1 MALQLDDVRA
11 FGHALPAPFL
21 KLKLETELLR
31 HKLLRKSS
39 STDAQKLAADWDF
52 YRNKLRALGQG
63 LSERV
68 KNHVL
73 EPLVA
78 MLGYEEIVAADEVVT
93 REGKENGGLLF
104 RGKDGASLRAWA
116 VARDTDLDAPS
127 KRGRA
132 YRFSPAR
139 IAHRVLEQ
147 TGEHLGLL
155 TDGTE
160 LRLLLRDPGRADS
173 HLVLPLE
180 RDGGWRSAREAPDS
194 FRLLLALGSPKG
206 VQAIP
211 QLIDAAR
218 GAQREVTKKLRQQAR
233 AAVEKFVQGVY
244 DNPKNAEQRAAW
256 QQLDSDARAKLAKEL
271 WREGLILVYRLLFV
285 LKLESDADP
294 ARVFSFAATSLWR
307 QTFSPSTGLAPI
319 VRRVLDDG
327 ADTGGLL
334 EGGLR
339 SLFRL
344 FVEGLVSRE
353 LTVRPLGGALFGP
366 EAMPRLEA
374 LRWGERAV
382 SHLLDALLWT
392 PADGKIER
400 ERVHYGTLDVEDL
413 GSVYEALLEL
423 EPGIATEPMC
433 RLRRAKLEVV
443 VPAAQGDPYR
453 AAAGAVADEDA
464 EDDDADEADE
474 DGDEDKKGKGKTKVA
489 FVEDIPA
496 GRFFLRT
503 GLGRKSSG
511 SYYTPQ
517 AFVRFLVEETLGPQ
531 LRVRSPKD
539 DPKPAA
545 ILALKVLD
553 PAMGSGHFLVEA
565 CRHLGSA
572 LYEAC
577 RLCDELATKAETDAA
592 KAGPTEREALLAR
605 TAELRSRVQV
615 LPDPQD
621 ELVAYLPSRA
631 SEGGDTGLSQ
641 RKAEALCRRLV
652 AVHCLYGVD
661 LNPLAVEL
669 ARLSLWLESYAEGLP
684 LTFLDHRL
692 LQGNSLT
699 GPFFK
704 DLLTWP
710 VSGQPIADLMFRGLA
725 QSLEHRRAEAARLVG
740 ELEASVGRD
749 LVDLIQKQQLKERLD
764 HLLSPFCDLARA
776 WSGIVMLG
784 DTMADQAFRE
794 LAQAVS
800 EGRPTAPCLLANP
813 VLAQAAEAGA
823 SSISYDLAFP
833 DVFCKPSSGFDAVL
847 GNPPWDK
854 VRTERRDLLAT
865 IDARFLGGK
874 EAAGVGT
881 AHEELEQAFAANPV
895 CTRHEQD
902 QKRLRRTYLR
912 LADSVT
918 GDRATLGNSA
928 DPDLYKFFVIRTHQQ
943 LAPTGGLGLV
953 VGGGFAKVPTDGNL
967 RKWLFS
973 TCAVHIFAHFLNLR
987 QLFGG
992 ASSRIAFVVLR
1003 ASKDQ
1008 RSSRTKLLIGLNAT
1022 SPEDLL
1028 YPSEDRPLR
1037 YVDYD
1042 DATRSLTSTGDLTQ
1056 SIQASSEEP
1065 QIANAAM
1072 ALSAMAQLGIQP
1084 TADIHR
1090 TSGQVAMCNLSSVS
1104 GMEGRRDAR
1113 DPSLSSQLQ
1122 LLGFAPLYS
1131 GRSMTSHDSLPQGK
1145 SGKWDPRVTE
1155 LVRLDHAKCQSL
1167 LDRIRYYRFSWRA
1180 TCGHVS
1186 TNERSARA
1194 CILPPGSV
1202 AGDSLRTER
1211 SPSTRPN
1218 WAALCVSA
1226 VFNSFVF
1233 DWLAR
1238 RTIQSNLNPSVLKLI
1253 PWPDVTHCRSFLA
1266 HNAMRLECNNA
1277 LYQQLWREQV
1287 GPEWREDS
1295 PENHLPAVSDP
1306 RQRASIRAQIDA
1318 VVATCYGLSR
1328 SQYSYVL
1335 STFSPRTHPDV
1346 LRTCMEAVD
1355 DLHAIGM
1362 ETFTRRYDPYC
1373 DIPIHEALPQ
1383 PAVARHAFSPL
1394 PEGIASSR
1402 GMKRKPRPS
1411 SGPMLPFVEPP
1422 PIRTIQV
1429 AEPRPGYLG
1438 ADHSTMLLSLLDE
1451 RGSITSSD
1459 AQVATGLDAAGV
1471 RPLLQ
1476 RLVADGH
1483 AKVEGQKRGTRY
1495 VRRTDG

>member
-1 MALQLDDVRA
+1 MALRLDDVRA

-21 KLKLETELLR
+21 KLKLETELQR
-31 HKLLRKSS
+31 HKLLRKSTG
-39 STDAQKLAADWDF
+39 TDAQKLTADWDF
-52 YRNKLRALGQG
+52 YRAKLRALGQG

-78 MLGYEEIVAADEVVT
+78 MLGYDELVAAEEVVT

-206 VQAIP
+206 VQTIP

-233 AAVEKFVQGVY
+233 AAVEQFVQGVY
-244 DNPKNAEQRAAW
+244 DNPKNGEQRAAW
-256 QQLDSDARAKLAKEL
+256 QQLDSEARTKLAKDL

-307 QTFSPSTGLAPI
+307 QTFSPSTALAPI

-392 PADGKIER
+392 PADGRIER

-453 AAAGAVADEDA
+453 AAAVAVAEEDA
-464 EDDDADEADE
+464 EDDDADEEDE
-474 DGDEDKKGKGKTKVA
+474 NGDEDKKGKGKTKVA

-531 LRVRSPKD
+531 LRERSPKD

-565 CRHLGSA
+565 CRYLGSA

-577 RLCDELATKAETDAA
+577 RLCDELATKAEVDAG
-592 KAGPTEREALLAR
+592 KAAASEREVLLAR
-605 TAELRSRVQV
+605 ASELRSRVEV

-710 VSGQPIADLMFRGLA
+710 VSGQPLADLMFRGLA
-725 QSLEHRRAEAARLVG
+725 QSLEQRRAEAVKLV
-740 ELEASVGRD
+740 EDLEASVGRD
-749 LVDLIQKQQLKERLD
+749 VADLVHKQKVKEELD
-764 HLLSPFCDLARA
+764 ALVQPFRVLAAA
-776 WSGIVMLG
+776 WSGMVMLG
-784 DTMADQAFRE
+784 EDGDDAPFRE
-794 LAQAVS
+794 LAQSVA
-800 EGRPTAPCLLANP
+800 
-813 VLAQAAEAGA
+813 AGA
-823 SSISYDLAFP
+823 PTSPVIAANANLRAAVAVGSMGISYDLCFP
-833 DVFCKPSSGFDAVL
+833 EVFTADQGGFDVVL
-847 GNPPWDK
+847 GNPPWDAIHFKSREFLAGFDLGVLEAETPEEKERAQARLLTMPEVARRYHEAEADFERQKLVNDRLYQFQK
-854 VRTERRDLLAT
+854 VFIDDDLAGRQLDAFRVFMERSQESLRPRGFTGFVVPSAFHANAGAT
-865 IDARFLGGK
+865 
-874 EAAGVGT
+874 GVRQLY
-881 AHEELEQAFAANPV
+881 LEKMRLQFCFSFENSKRLFDIHASFKFALVVAANDPAG
-895 CTRHEQD
+895 TREFDCAFYRH
-902 QKRLRRTYLR
+902 
-912 LADSVT
+912 
-918 GDRATLGNSA
+918 
-928 DPDLYKFFVIRTHQQ
+928 DLE
-943 LAPTGGLGLV
+943 
-953 VGGGFAKVPTDGNL
+953 
-967 RKWLFS
+967 WLFGE
-973 TCAVHIFAHFLNLR
+973 R
-987 QLFGG
+987 
-992 ASSRIAFVVLR
+992 
-1003 ASKDQ
+1003 
-1008 RSSRTKLLIGLNAT
+1008 
-1022 SPEDLL
+1022 
-1028 YPSEDRPLR
+1028 RPLR
-1037 YVDYD
+1037 YSLDFVRATGGEYLTLLELQRPEDAAIAQRMFSSGKPFKVACEHSGIRLGAECHMRNDRHRFSPVETVTQHDPRDYQVATALRLRGYLPMHEGKTFHQYD
-1042 DATRSLTSTGDLTQ
+1042 DHWGERPRYAV
-1056 SIQASSEEP
+1056 
-1065 QIANAAM
+1065 
-1072 ALSAMAQLGIQP
+1072 ALSAL
-1084 TADIHR
+1084 ADKPAWIKAARYYRLQYRNISGANDER
-1090 TSGQVAMCNLSSVS
+1090 TSMMQILPPGFATGEKGPTERTPEQRANHHALVIAAVGNSFAFDFFLRLKVRATVSKFMLDGCPIPPLSRAQHDFLAHGATRLSCNHV
-1104 GMEGRRDAR
+1104 
-1113 DPSLSSQLQ
+1113 
-1122 LLGFAPLYS
+1122 GFAPLWAEQLGS
-1131 GRSMTSHDSLPQGK
+1131 TWREEGATH
-1145 SGKWDPRVTE
+1145 
-1155 LVRLDHAKCQSL
+1155 
-1167 LDRIRYYRFSWRA
+1167 SWPA
-1180 TCGHVS
+1180 LS
-1186 TNERSARA
+1186 ESARKK
-1194 CILPPGSV
+1194 
-1202 AGDSLRTER
+1202 LR
-1211 SPSTRPN
+1211 
-1218 WAALCVSA
+1218 AA
-1226 VFNSFVF
+1226 
-1233 DWLAR
+1233 
-1238 RTIQSNLNPSVLKLI
+1238 
-1253 PWPDVTHCRSFLA
+1253 
-1266 HNAMRLECNNA
+1266 
-1277 LYQQLWREQV
+1277 
-1287 GPEWREDS
+1287 
-1295 PENHLPAVSDP
+1295 
-1306 RQRASIRAQIDA
+1306 IDA
-1318 VVATCYGLSR
+1318 VVADAFSLSR
-1328 SQYSYVL
+1328 DQLVDL
-1335 STFSPRTHPDV
+1335 LGTFSHKSNPEGPDLC
-1346 LRTCMEAVD
+1346 LRAFDELRKIGLEAFVRA
-1355 DLHAIGM
+1355 H
-1362 ETFTRRYDPYC
+1362 DPYF
-1373 DIPIHEALPQ
+1373 DIPRNESLPLPVIELSIPDQLLPTASVSAKKRPKQ
-1383 PAVARHAFSPL
+1383 PA
-1394 PEGIASSR
+1394 
-1402 GMKRKPRPS
+1402 
-1411 SGPMLPFVEPP
+1411 GPMLPFGEPAP
-1422 PIRTIQV
+1422 ARATQV
-1429 AEPRPGYLG
+1429 AEPRPAYSG
-1438 ADHSTMLLSLLDE
+1438 ANHATTLLALLQD

-1459 AQVATGLDAAGV
+1459 AQAATGLDAAGV

-1495 VRRTDG
+1495 VRSTDG

>member
-1 MALQLDDVRA
+1 MAIRLDDVRA

-21 KLKLETELLR
+21 KLKLETELQR
-31 HKLLRKSS
+31 HKLLRKNSG
-39 STDAQKLAADWDF
+39 TDAQKLTADWDF

-73 EPLVA
+73 EPLVG
-78 MLGYEEIVAADEVVT
+78 MLGYEEVVAADDVVT

-211 QLIDAAR
+211 HLIDAAR

-233 AAVEKFVQGVY
+233 AAVEQFVQGVY
-244 DNPKNAEQRAAW
+244 DNPKNADQRAAW
-256 QQLDSDARAKLAKEL
+256 QQLDSDERIKLAKDL

-307 QTFSPSTGLAPI
+307 QTFSPSTALAPI

-392 PADGKIER
+392 PADGKVER

-453 AAAGAVADEDA
+453 AAPRAAADVDEEEDA
-464 EDDDADEADE
+464 EEADE
-474 DGDEDKKGKGKTKVA
+474 DGEEEKKSKGKTKVA

-531 LRVRSPKD
+531 LRERSPKD

-577 RLCDELATKAETDAA
+577 RLCDELASKAEADAA
-592 KAGPTEREALLAR
+592 KAGASEREALLAR
-605 TAELRSRVQV
+605 ATELRSRVEV

-710 VSGQPIADLMFRGLA
+710 VSRQPLADLMFRGLA
-725 QSLEHRRAEAARLVG
+725 QSLEQRRAEAVKLV
-740 ELEASVGRD
+740 EDLEASVGRD
-749 LVDLIQKQQLKERLD
+749 VADLVHKQKVKEQLDAILQ
-764 HLLSPFCDLARA
+764 PFRVLAAA
-776 WSGIVMLG
+776 WSGMVMLG
-784 DTMADQAFRE
+784 ERGDDAPFRE
-794 LAQAVS
+794 LAQAVAT
-800 EGRPTAPCLLANP
+800 GAPTGPVIAANAN
-813 VLAQAAEAGA
+813 LSAAVAVG
-823 SSISYDLAFP
+823 SVGISYDLCFP
-833 DVFCKPSSGFDAVL
+833 EVFTAGQGGFDAVL
-847 GNPPWDK
+847 GNPPWDAIHFKSREFLAGFDLGVLEAETPEEKERVQARLLTMPEVARRHHDAEADFERQKLVNDRLYQFQK
-854 VRTERRDLLAT
+854 VFIDNDLAGRQLDAFRVFMERNQESLRPMGLTGVVVPSSFHANAGATGVRQLYLKKMRLDFCFSFENAKKLFEIDSRMKFAVVVAANDPEGTREFSCAFYLHDLDWLFGERRPMRYSLAFVQATSGQYLNLLELQRPEDAEIAQQMFSCGRPFQDACQRSGIRLGAECHMRNDRHRFTPVGNVTPGDPRNPQVATEVHLRGYLPMHEGKTFHQYNDHWGDRPRYAVALTALADKQDWIRAARHFRLAYREIASSGNERTSIFCLIPPGYIFGHKGPCERHPERRPHHAALELLAVANSFAFDFALRLRVSST
-865 IDARFLGGK
+865 VSWFMMAATPIPVLSATGARFL
-874 EAAGVGT
+874 AD
-881 AHEELEQAFAANPV
+881 QA
-895 CTRHEQD
+895 
-902 QKRLRRTYLR
+902 LR
-912 LADSVT
+912 LSCSHPRFRHVWAE
-918 GDRATLGNSA
+918 
-928 DPDLYKFFVIRTHQQ
+928 FF
-943 LAPTGGLGLV
+943 
-953 VGGGFAKVPTDGNL
+953 
-967 RKWLFS
+967 
-973 TCAVHIFAHFLNLR
+973 
-987 QLFGG
+987 
-992 ASSRIAFVVLR
+992 ASSCPMPDPLVSGESPQSWEYAR
-1003 ASKDQ
+1003 AS
-1008 RSSRTKLLIGLNAT
+1008 
-1022 SPEDLL
+1022 
-1028 YPSEDRPLR
+1028 
-1037 YVDYD
+1037 
-1042 DATRSLTSTGDLTQ
+1042 
-1056 SIQASSEEP
+1056 
-1065 QIANAAM
+1065 
-1072 ALSAMAQLGIQP
+1072 
-1084 TADIHR
+1084 
-1090 TSGQVAMCNLSSVS
+1090 
-1104 GMEGRRDAR
+1104 
-1113 DPSLSSQLQ
+1113 
-1122 LLGFAPLYS
+1122 
-1131 GRSMTSHDSLPQGK
+1131 
-1145 SGKWDPRVTE
+1145 
-1155 LVRLDHAKCQSL
+1155 
-1167 LDRIRYYRFSWRA
+1167 
-1180 TCGHVS
+1180 
-1186 TNERSARA
+1186 
-1194 CILPPGSV
+1194 
-1202 AGDSLRTER
+1202 
-1211 SPSTRPN
+1211 
-1218 WAALCVSA
+1218 
-1226 VFNSFVF
+1226 
-1233 DWLAR
+1233 
-1238 RTIQSNLNPSVLKLI
+1238 
-1253 PWPDVTHCRSFLA
+1253 
-1266 HNAMRLECNNA
+1266 
-1277 LYQQLWREQV
+1277 
-1287 GPEWREDS
+1287 
-1295 PENHLPAVSDP
+1295 
-1306 RQRASIRAQIDA
+1306 IDA
-1318 VVATCYGLSR
+1318 VVA
-1328 SQYSYVL
+1328 YSYKLNRDQLATIL
-1335 STFSPRTHPDV
+1335 STFKHKTHPEAASLC
-1346 LRTCMEAVD
+1346 LRAFDELLLNGLENFARK
-1355 DLHAIGM
+1355 H
-1362 ETFTRRYDPYC
+1362 DPYF
-1373 DIPIHEALPQ
+1373 DIPTSESLPQ
-1383 PAVARHAFSPL
+1383 PAVDFAIPEQTKVSVTLSKSRPTQSP
-1394 PEGIASSR
+1394 
-1402 GMKRKPRPS
+1402 
-1411 SGPMLPFVEPP
+1411 GPMLPFREPAP
-1422 PIRTIQV
+1422 ARATHI
-1429 AEPRPGYLG
+1429 AEPRPTYSG
-1438 ADHSTMLLSLLDE
+1438 ADHATTLLTLLQDH
-1451 RGSITSSD
+1451 GSITCSD
-1459 AQVATGLDAAGV
+1459 AQTATGLDAAGV

-1476 RLVADGH
+1476 RLVDDGH
-1483 AKVEGQKRGTRY
+1483 ATVEGQKRGTRY

>member
-1 MALQLDDVRA
+1 MALRLDDVRA

-21 KLKLETELLR
+21 KLKLETELQR
-31 HKLLRKSS
+31 HKLLRKSTG
-39 STDAQKLAADWDF
+39 TDAQKLTADWDF

-78 MLGYEEIVAADEVVT
+78 MLGYEELVAAEEVVT

-104 RGKDGASLRAWA
+104 RSKDGASLRAWA

-194 FRLLLALGSPKG
+194 FRLLLALGSSKG

-233 AAVEKFVQGVY
+233 AAVEQFVQGVY
-244 DNPKNAEQRAAW
+244 DNPKNTEQRAAW
-256 QQLDSDARAKLAKEL
+256 QQLDSDGRAKLAKEL

-307 QTFSPSTGLAPI
+307 QTFSPSTALAPI

-392 PADGKIER
+392 PADGKVER

-453 AAAGAVADEDA
+453 AAAGAIAEEDA
-464 EDDDADEADE
+464 EDDDADEEDE

-531 LRVRSPKD
+531 LRERSPKD

-545 ILALKVLD
+545 IMALKVLD

-565 CRHLGSA
+565 CRYLGSA

-577 RLCDELATKAETDAA
+577 RLCDELATKAEADAV
-592 KAGPTEREALLAR
+592 KAAASEREVLLAR
-605 TAELRSRVQV
+605 AAELRSRVEV

-692 LQGNSLT
+692 LRGNSLT
-699 GPFFK
+699 GPFFE

-710 VSGQPIADLMFRGLA
+710 VSGQPLADLMFRGLD
-725 QSLEHRRAEAARLVG
+725 QSLKQRRTNAVKLV
-740 ELEASVGRD
+740 EDLESSVGRD
-749 LVDLIQKQQLKERLD
+749 VADLLHKKKLKEQLD
-764 HLLSPFCDLARA
+764 ALLQPFKELAA
-776 WSGIVMLG
+776 TWSGMVMLG
-784 DTMADQAFRE
+784 DHGDDAAFRE
-794 LAQAVS
+794 MAQAVAA
-800 EGRPTAPCLLANP
+800 GTPTEPVRAAN
-813 VLAQAAEAGA
+813 AKTDEAATIGA
-823 SSISYDLAFP
+823 VGVSYDLCFP
-833 DVFCKPSSGFDAVL
+833 EVFAGGRSGFDAVI
-847 GNPPWDK
+847 GNPPWDAIHFK
-854 VRTERRDLLAT
+854 SKEFLAGFDLGVLEAETSEQKDNVKSRLLAT
-865 IDARFLGGK
+865 PEVARLYQDTEASFDRQKRVHDRLYQFQKVFIDDDL
-874 EAAGVGT
+874 AGRQLDAFRVFMERNQECLRLSQASLTGVVVPSAFHANAGAT
-881 AHEELEQAFAANPV
+881 GVRQLYLEKMQLRSCFSFENAKKLFEIDGRMKFAVVIAANDPAGTSEFE
-895 CTRHEQD
+895 CAF
-902 QKRLRRTYLR
+902 YLHD
-912 LADSVT
+912 LQWLF
-918 GDRATLGNSA
+918 GDR
-928 DPDLYKFFVIRTHQQ
+928 
-943 LAPTGGLGLV
+943 
-953 VGGGFAKVPTDGNL
+953 
-967 RKWLFS
+967 
-973 TCAVHIFAHFLNLR
+973 
-987 QLFGG
+987 
-992 ASSRIAFVVLR
+992 
-1003 ASKDQ
+1003 
-1008 RSSRTKLLIGLNAT
+1008 
-1022 SPEDLL
+1022 
-1028 YPSEDRPLR
+1028 RPLR
-1037 YVDYD
+1037 YSLEFVRETGGRYLTLLELRRTEDAAIASRLFQAPHRFGAWCNDRGIHIQESPAALHVSHERHRFVAPAHIGLTGELRCVDGMQ
-1042 DATRSLTSTGDLTQ
+1042 R
-1056 SIQASSEEP
+1056 
-1065 QIANAAM
+1065 
-1072 ALSAMAQLGIQP
+1072 ALSGGALLVHEGKTFRDFQDAWGGAPIRFMLPIAKATDLVDHLRRA
-1084 TADIHR
+1084 TDY
-1090 TSGQVAMCNLSSVS
+1090 QVAVRKISS
-1104 GMEGRRDAR
+1104 A
-1113 DPSLSSQLQ
+1113 
-1122 LLGFAPLYS
+1122 
-1131 GRSMTSHDSLPQGK
+1131 
-1145 SGKWDPRVTE
+1145 
-1155 LVRLDHAKCQSL
+1155 
-1167 LDRIRYYRFSWRA
+1167 
-1180 TCGHVS
+1180 
-1186 TNERSARA
+1186 TNERTIIAA
-1194 CILPPGSV
+1194 ILPPGCAV
-1202 AGDSLRTER
+1202 ASSALVDSGVLR
-1211 SPSTRPN
+1211 SSYPN
-1218 WAALCVSA
+1218 RLVATA
-1226 VFNSFVF
+1226 VLNSFAF
-1233 DWLAR
+1233 DWIARQFLAA
-1238 RTIQSNLNPSVLKLI
+1238 NVVLYVLRAL
-1253 PWPDVTHCRSFLA
+1253 PWPDITPYSRFLA
-1266 HNAMRLECNNA
+1266 HAATRLSSNHG
-1277 LYQQLWREQV
+1277 LYETLWFKLLQEPHR
-1287 GPEWREDS
+1287 PPDS
-1295 PENHLPAVSDP
+1295 PDWPRLPEGP
-1306 RQRASIRAQIDA
+1306 QRQRLRAAVDA
-1318 VVATCYGLSR
+1318 VVAHAFGLTKD
-1328 SQYSYVL
+1328 QFTYIL
-1335 STFSPRTHPDV
+1335 STFKHKTHPDDPTFC
-1346 LRTCMEAVD
+1346 LRAFDELR
-1355 DLHAIGM
+1355 DLGLAAFERHH
-1362 ETFTRRYDPYC
+1362 DPYF
-1373 DIPIHEALPQ
+1373 DLPLDES
-1383 PAVARHAFSPL
+1383 PPL
-1394 PEGIASSR
+1394 PVIELPLTKGPSASLPNPGR
-1402 GMKRKPRPS
+1402 KRSKPSP
-1411 SGPMLPFVEPP
+1411 GPMLPFGDSTPN
-1422 PIRTIQV
+1422 RATHV
-1429 AEPRPGYLG
+1429 AEPQPSYSG
-1438 ADHSTMLLSLLDE
+1438 ADHFEQLLQFLRD

-1459 AQVATGLDAAGV
+1459 AQATTGLDATGV

-1495 VRRTDG
+1495 VRCADG